1 VAVLVMD
8 MARRALVSGTG
19 LGRITRRAVAS
30 LAGDARCGHWT
41 GAAAL
46 TSPPGAASRV
56 RFAFC
61 SSVDPPVAAR
71 PVDRIG
77 FVKSNPIHRCVGVV
91 EISCCAGGAPWLAVV
106 DGHGAALTPPS
117 DVDKARLTRHV

>member
-61 SSVDPPVAAR
+61 SSVDLPSPRGPWIGSDSSNQIRSIDASASWKSAVVPVAR
-71 PVDRIG
+71 
-77 FVKSNPIHRCVGVV
+77 
-91 EISCCAGGAPWLAVV
+91 
-106 DGHGAALTPPS
+106 HGL
-117 DVDKARLTRHV
+117 RL